1 MSAREISVKIN
12 VDTSAV
18 DHAFEMIQTNLVLR
32 EALEFLRDEQVP
44 AVWRDEVRNAIA
56 ATVRQAKRAVLR
68 EQVQEIATVE
78 VGG

>member
-1 MSAREISVKIN
+1 
-12 VDTSAV
+12 
-18 DHAFEMIQTNLVLR
+18 MIQTNLVLR

-44 AVWRDEVRNAIA
+44 AVWRDEGRNAIA

>member
-1 MSAREISVKIN
+1 
-12 VDTSAV
+12 
-18 DHAFEMIQTNLVLR
+18 MIQTNLVLR

-44 AVWRDEVRNAIA
+44 AVWRDEVLNAIA
-56 ATVRQAKRAVLR
+56 ATVRQAKRAVLL